1 MKQIIKNALILTAI
15 TLISGVLLGLVY
27 EVTKGPIAAS
37 KERAKKEAYQKV
49 LPDAKEFSNLI
60 FDADVVSKAIKDA
73 GITGCT
79 IDEVVIAKSGK
90 EAIGY
95 IVTAKSSEGYGGD
108 IQVSVGILND
118 GTISGVAILSISET
132 VGLGMK
138 ASEPKFYE
146 QFSGKKV
153 DEFVVTKTGAKAD
166 HEIDAISG
174 ATITSNAMTNA
185 VNAALAYFNQVCV
198 IGGGVNE

>member
-15 TLISGVLLGLVY
+15 TLIAGVLLGLVY

-49 LPDAKEFSNLI
+49 LPDAKEFSNLV
-60 FDADVVSKAIKDA
+60 FDVDVVSKAIKDA

-79 IDEVVIAKSGK
+79 IDEVVIAKTGK

-108 IQVSVGILND
+108 IVVSVGILND

-132 VGLGMK
+132 VGLGMN
-138 ASEPKFYE
+138 ASKPEFYE

-153 DEFVVTKTGAKAD
+153 DEFVITKTGAKD
-166 HEIDAISG
+166 EHEIDAISG
-174 ATITSNAMTNA
+174 ATITSNAMTDA

>member
-1 MKQIIKNALILTAI
+1 MKQIVKNALILTAI
-15 TLISGVLLGLVY
+15 TLISGMLLGLVY

-37 KERAKKEAYQKV
+37 KEKAKKEAYQTV

-60 FDADVVSKAIKDA
+60 FDADIVSKAIKDA

-153 DEFVVTKTGAKAD
+153 DKFIVTKTGAKAE

-198 IGGGVNE
+198 IGGSVNE